1 MSVTNVAKYPFTH
14 QQYVKQL
21 YRRSLKLS
29 LDWYG
34 FRSIWRQKALEI
46 RERFD
51 ANRTVTSSYELRRI
65 LEEAEEELE
74 HYRHP
79 EPSYCTWWFKVRKK
93 STTSNSNYYYDSFD
107 PCSFYFN

>member
-1 MSVTNVAKYPFTH
+1 MSATNFAKYPVTH

-34 FRSIWRQKALEI
+34 FRNIWRQKALEI
-46 RERFD
+46 RERFE
-51 ANRTVTSSYELRRI
+51 ANRSVTSSYELKRI

-79 EPSYCTWWFKVRKK
+79 EPYKFPTAPGGSKYERNLPPPIVPYIKK
-93 STTSNSNYYYDSFD
+93 FIIH
-107 PCSFYFN
+107 